1 MNTLNLLYK
10 TQFDINDDIHIMI
23 PTVGDVIDNED
34 DYYGIVSALT
44 AMPIDM
50 MVQLDDVGIDFSEID
65 EYELFLLLFGGL
77 KTQDTSMVFGSLD
90 LSKFEP
96 AINEQSG
103 QVVLVDREH
112 DIVIDKL
119 MHNRIANTLRR
130 LHHLEKDIRKPG
142 NDEAKKY
149 MIEKAR
155 KKQQRNKNR
164 SQESQLESLI
174 VAMVNA
180 EQFKYDFEGVRRLSI
195 YCFNESVRQIIK
207 KVDYDNK
214 MHGIYAGTISVK
226 DLNKDELNWL
236 NNK

>member
-1 MNTLNLLYK
+1 MKTLNLLYK
-10 TQFDINDDIHIMI
+10 TQFDVNEDIHIMI
-23 PTVGDVIDNED
+23 PTVGEVIDNED
-34 DYYGIVSALT
+34 DYYGAVSALT

-50 MVQLDDVGIDFSEID
+50 MVQLNDIGIDFSKID
-65 EYELFLLLFGGL
+65 DYELFLLLFGGL
-77 KTQDTSMVFGSLD
+77 KTQDTSMVFGDLD

-96 AINEQSG
+96 AMNEKNG
-103 QVVLVDREH
+103 QVVLIDREH
-112 DIVIDKL
+112 DIIIDKL
-119 MHNRIANTLRR
+119 THDRIATVLRR
-130 LHHLEKDIRKPG
+130 LHHIEKDIRKPG
-142 NDEAKKY
+142 NEEAKEY

-155 KKQQRNKNR
+155 KKQQRNKKR
-164 SQESQLESLI
+164 TQESQLESLI

-180 EQFKYDFEGVRRLSI
+180 EQFKYDFESVRRLSI
-195 YCFNESVRQIIK
+195 YAFNESVRQIIK